1 MPPPQARLG
10 GSKGLRLWPV
20 TIFMCIAYTLAIS
33 FSMVAV
39 ASRAICLLGVRKN
52 ALGATAL
59 CLAAGFPDLITV
71 VVLCDRPGMQQ
82 MAASNSVGAY
92 AFNSFVALGLP
103 WVILGLYSD
112 VFPPARGTWFTA
124 VVGFSCIG
132 AGMGALLLSRLRL
145 NRSLGIVLL
154 LLYLFYLIVVSH
166 DGLRRPRRPPELL
179 LASL

>member
-1 MPPPQARLG
+1 
-10 GSKGLRLWPV
+10 
-20 TIFMCIAYTLAIS
+20 
-33 FSMVAV
+33 MVAV

-82 MAASNSVGAY
+82 MAASNSFGAY

-112 VFPPARGTWFTA
+112 VFPPARGTWYPA
-124 VVGFSCIG
+124 AVGFSYRRRDG
-132 AGMGALLLSRLRL
+132 RAPPLAL
-145 NRSLGIVLL
+145 RSTARSASSSSSSTSSTSSSSPTTGCV
-154 LLYLFYLIVVSH
+154 
-166 DGLRRPRRPPELL
+166 GRAARPN
-179 LASL
+179 SC